1 MSEICYFCLPYL
13 LSWVG
18 TRRVYVPA
26 IKGTRPPP
34 PTTKSQPRRD
44 ARPGELYQGPSTD
57 PAASQAC
64 FPFIYG
70 HHQGLGSAC
79 AVEVLRWVIEP
90 SGFQSVAH
98 VHQMV
103 CLGAARTNQ
112 RAPSLRARVGQLPGR
127 GLAHHSRPSRHA
139 PFGSSAGCVRI
150 YDESASFVLVR
161 V

>member
-13 LSWVG
+13 LSRLS

-34 PTTKSQPRRD
+34 PTTKSRPRRD
-44 ARPGELYQGPSTD
+44 SRPQGRYKRSFPE
-57 PAASQAC
+57 PAAPQAC
-64 FPFIYG
+64 LPSVGG
-70 HHQGLGSAC
+70 HHTCLGSAC
-79 AVEVLRWVIEP
+79 VDEVLRWVIEP

-112 RAPSLRARVGQLPGR
+112 RAPPLRARVGQLPGR
-127 GLAHHSRPSRHA
+127 GLARHSRPSCSGT
-139 PFGSSAGCVRI
+139 FGSSAGHVRI
-150 YDESASFVLVR
+150 YDEFASFVLVR